1 MSWPKNALLSVATM
15 FLDGLKYNMSD
26 KIRDNLAN
34 LCVFV

>member
-15 FLDGLKYNMSD
+15 FLDDLKYNMSD
-26 KIRDNLAN
+26 KTRDNLAN